1 MIVKLTL
8 NTDRFIMRSLVFV
21 RNDQTNIWPSGHTVG
36 LPWTWSP
43 YTLENTKATYG
54 WCQGGDY
61 MAGALARSRWRSGG
75 LALRCGHNFLPRD
88 DAWRGGLSNRFRGA
102 LDVKEAGLVF
112 WAELVL
118 QPVLGYLDFGRDQ
131 PVALGGEVFCWPC
144 CRGWASPADKLGDR
158 TSMRDVGLAAGG
170 QGQEG
175 QSSSS
180 R

>member
-1 MIVKLTL
+1 MIRQTFGLAATQLDCLGPGVRIPWRMPKLH
-8 NTDRFIMRSLVFV
+8 M
-21 RNDQTNIWPSGHTVG
+21 VG
-36 LPWTWSP
+36 
-43 YTLENTKATYG
+43 A
-54 WCQGGDY
+54 GGGNRV
-61 MAGALARSRWRSGG
+61 AGALARPRRRSGG
-75 LALRCGHNFLPRD
+75 LALRCGHNFRPRD

-112 WAELVL
+112 LAVLVL

-144 CRGWASPADKLGDR
+144 CRGWASPADKRGDH

-175 QSSSS
+175 
-180 R
+180 